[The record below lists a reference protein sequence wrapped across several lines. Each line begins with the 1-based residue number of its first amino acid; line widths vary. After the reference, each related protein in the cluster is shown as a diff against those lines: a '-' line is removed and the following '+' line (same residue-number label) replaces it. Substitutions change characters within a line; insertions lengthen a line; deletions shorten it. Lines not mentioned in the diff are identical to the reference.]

1 MHSDYMMNTIRS
13 ALPDPNICCSELHQP
28 VGTAS
33 FLHVQVEKL
42 KAEAASQEAEVARL
56 HSTTV
61 QQLYLQ
67 DLDAFLEAY
76 QAWEAEE
83 TANSGS

>member
-1 MHSDYMMNTIRS
+1 MVHQSVAAS
-13 ALPDPNICCSELHQP
+13 LP
-28 VGTAS
+28 
-33 FLHVQVEKL
+33 VQVEKL

-56 HSTTV
+56 HGTTV

-83 TANSGS
+83 TANSGLHLQARPNHTHCIFRAG